1 MQAVSHSLAL
11 VDMFDLTLWLVAGL
25 VLPRGD
31 AWRSRTTHQDR
42 HVARH
47 MVSLHLGQDTL
58 VKTWFC
64 DSILSAP
71 LLTDPR
77 RLTVGPGTR
86 EDIVTSPFC
95 DRSAVLVVE
104 YIAVQLCLLGVHRVR
119 WSE

>member
-1 MQAVSHSLAL
+1 MVFL
-11 VDMFDLTLWLVAGL
+11 
-25 VLPRGD
+25 
-31 AWRSRTTHQDR
+31 
-42 HVARH
+42 HV
-47 MVSLHLGQDTL
+47 GQDTL

-77 RLTVGPGTR
+77 RLTVVPGTR

-119 WSE
+119 WSNS